1 MSVGATR
8 GLLGR
13 VQKLE
18 RSRSVGADMLASV
31 TTVFTDAIAQG
42 RMCDTD
48 GPVVMKCASSGSAK
62 VHRAAVPQ
70 EGACR
75 TDKSAYRFSSRQR

>member
-48 GPVVMKCASSGSAK
+48 SPVVMKCVLKWLSEGASRSGSAGWGM
-62 VHRAAVPQ
+62 PN
-70 EGACR
+70 
-75 TDKSAYRFSSRQR
+75 